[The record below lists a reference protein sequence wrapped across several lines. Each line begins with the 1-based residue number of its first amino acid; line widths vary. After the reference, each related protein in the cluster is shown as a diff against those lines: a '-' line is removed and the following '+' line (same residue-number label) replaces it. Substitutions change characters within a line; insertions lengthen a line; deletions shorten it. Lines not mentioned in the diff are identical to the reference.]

1 MWRSGVPVRALR
13 RGSGNLGCAVEGRGG
28 RPAWEPSFGRAE
40 EPPGLDR
47 VRRWLAPVGR
57 VLRGVWLWV
66 RWLAVRFYALCRW
79 IGWFAARSARVARVT
94 AAVADRVGSFGAR
107 LEGTGRDWSR
117 AEGRLGRFGERMAR
131 RGGRFREGGS
141 HLADLLRSAAGIGE
155 AIGEPEAAT
164 GRREEEGGERIGLGI
179 GRPRLPRPPEP
190 APARE
195 GGAAEQPPSSRP
207 PERHR
212 SPAEPASAM
221 APASSAA
228 PASPTEPASSAAPAS
243 PTEPASSAGP
253 ASPASPASLAEP
265 AAPAL
270 PPSVTVGGGS
280 APADALPAPTA
291 EADQIA
297 PDSPPGVR
305 EAPPPSAAGRSPL
318 PDDFPIQ
325 VRAEVESLGKRPRK
339 DDLRRVILLVCA
351 IREWTTPA
359 ELADW
364 LGASLRNLS
373 TRHLGPMTEEGL
385 LERRY
390 PNRIQRRDQAYRAA
404 RPRSDRT
411 AT

>member
-1 MWRSGVPVRALR
+1 M
-13 RGSGNLGCAVEGRGG
+13 EGRGG

-94 AAVADRVGSFGAR
+94 AAVADRFGSFGAR

-141 HLADLLRSAAGIGE
+141 HLAAVLRSAAGIGE
-155 AIGEPEAAT
+155 ALGEPDAAP
-164 GRREEEGGERIGLGI
+164 GNREEEGRERIGLGI
-179 GRPRLPRPPEP
+179 GRPRLPRPAEP

-212 SPAEPASAM
+212 SPAV
-221 APASSAA
+221 
-228 PASPTEPASSAAPAS
+228 
-243 PTEPASSAGP
+243 
-253 ASPASPASLAEP
+253 PASLTAP
-265 AAPAL
+265 AAPAP

-291 EADQIA
+291 GTDRAA
-297 PDSPPGVR
+297 PDSSLGVR
-305 EAPPPSAAGRSPL
+305 DAPPPSAERRSPL

-339 DDLRRVILLVCA
+339 DDLRRVILLVSA

-364 LGASLRNLS
+364 LGVSRRNLS
-373 TRHLGPMTEEGL
+373 TRHLGPMTEDGL

-390 PNRIQRRDQAYRAA
+390 PNRFWHRDQAYRATSGSRGDGA
-404 RPRSDRT
+404 GAPSD
-411 AT
+411 

>member
-1 MWRSGVPVRALR
+1 M
-13 RGSGNLGCAVEGRGG
+13 EGRGG
-28 RPAWEPSFGRAE
+28 RPAWEPNFGRAE

-94 AAVADRVGSFGAR
+94 AAVADRFGSFGAR

-141 HLADLLRSAAGIGE
+141 HLAAVLRSAAGIGE
-155 AIGEPEAAT
+155 AIGEPDAAP
-164 GRREEEGGERIGLGI
+164 GNREEEGGSRTGLGL
-179 GRPRLPRPPEP
+179 GRARLPARTGTGRD
-190 APARE
+190 RE
-195 GGAAEQPPSSRP
+195 GGAAEPPPSSRP

-212 SPAEPASAM
+212 SPAEPASSAR
-221 APASSAA
+221 PASPAA
-228 PASPTEPASSAAPAS
+228 PASPTEPASPAVSAFPAS
-243 PTEPASSAGP
+243 PASPARPASS
-253 ASPASPASLAEP
+253 ASPASLAEP
-265 AAPAL
+265 VSPAP

-291 EADQIA
+291 GTDRAA
-297 PDSPPGVR
+297 PDSSPGVR
-305 EAPPPSAAGRSPL
+305 DAPPPSAERRSPL

-339 DDLRRVILLVCA
+339 DDLRRVILLVSA

-364 LGASLRNLS
+364 LGVSRRNLS
-373 TRHLGPMTEEGL
+373 TRHLGPMTEDGL

-390 PNRIQRRDQAYRAA
+390 PNRFWHRDQAYRATSGSRGDGA
-404 RPRSDRT
+404 GAPSD
-411 AT
+411 

>member
-1 MWRSGVPVRALR
+1 M
-13 RGSGNLGCAVEGRGG
+13 EGRGG

-94 AAVADRVGSFGAR
+94 AAVADRFGSFGAR

-155 AIGEPEAAT
+155 AIGEPDAAP
-164 GRREEEGGERIGLGI
+164 GRREEEGGEGIGLGI

-195 GGAAEQPPSSRP
+195 GGAADPPSLSRP
-207 PERHR
+207 PEHHQ
-212 SPAEPASAM
+212 SPAEPVS
-221 APASSAA
+221 PAA
-228 PASPTEPASSAAPAS
+228 PVSRMGPAPSAS
-243 PTEPASSAGP
+243 PASSAGSAPP
-253 ASPASPASLAEP
+253 AP
-265 AAPAL
+265 
-270 PPSVTVGGGS
+270 PPSVTVGGG
-280 APADALPAPTA
+280 AAAADALPAPTA
-291 EADQIA
+291 GAGRTA
-297 PDSPPGVR
+297 PDSSPGVR
-305 EAPPPSAAGRSPL
+305 GAPPLTRPAARRSPL

-325 VRAEVESLGKRPRK
+325 VRAEVQGLGKRPRK

-351 IREWTTPA
+351 IREWTTPV

-364 LGASLRNLS
+364 LGASRSNLS
-373 TRHLGPMTEEGL
+373 ARHLGPMTEEGL

-390 PNRIQRRDQAYRAA
+390 PNRIQHPDQAYRVA
-404 RPRSDRT
+404 RPPSDRT
-411 AT
+411 A

>member
-1 MWRSGVPVRALR
+1 M
-13 RGSGNLGCAVEGRGG
+13 EGRGG

-57 VLRGVWLWV
+57 VLRGVWLWF

-94 AAVADRVGSFGAR
+94 AAVADRFGSFGAR

-141 HLADLLRSAAGIGE
+141 HLAAVLRSAAGIGE
-155 AIGEPEAAT
+155 ALGEPDAAP
-164 GRREEEGGERIGLGI
+164 GNREEGGGSRTGLGL
-179 GRPRLPRPPEP
+179 GRARLPDRTGTGRD
-190 APARE
+190 RE
-195 GGAAEQPPSSRP
+195 GGAAEPPPSSRP

-212 SPAEPASAM
+212 SPAEPAS
-221 APASSAA
+221 
-228 PASPTEPASSAAPAS
+228 PTEPASPAVSAS
-243 PTEPASSAGP
+243 P
-253 ASPASPASLAEP
+253 ASPASPARP
-265 AAPAL
+265 ASSASPAYPAP
-270 PPSVTVGGGS
+270 PPSETVGGAS

-291 EADQIA
+291 GADRTA
-297 PDSPPGVR
+297 PVSSPGLRDAPPSPP
-305 EAPPPSAAGRSPL
+305 PAARRSPL

-359 ELADW
+359 ELGDW
-364 LGASLRNLS
+364 LGVSQRNL
-373 TRHLGPMTEEGL
+373 TGRHLGPMTDEGL

-390 PNRIQRRDQAYRAA
+390 PNRKRHRDQAYRTP
-404 RPRSDRT
+404 RPPSDRT
-411 AT
+411 PS